1 MSDDKEKPMK
11 FGIDFGTSFSTMCAL
26 RSDGRPEVL
35 RDGNGDEK
43 IPSVVYW
50 GKDGVKVGRA
60 AVGMLEDAQ
69 CMPEEEKHETLGRL
83 VKGVKRN
90 LKPGYSIALPDGKVV
105 TPVDVV
111 AEILSYLKK
120 EAEERHFGETVTEVA
135 LTHPATFTE
144 VQKRLLKDAAKKAG
158 FKNIALRSEP
168 EAAALGYASICEK
181 KDRLGGG
188 ILVFDFGG
196 GTFDLA
202 YLRREKN
209 GTLHFPVQPVGSS
222 QCGGDDIDQIVYN
235 WAEKKLGKEKGRSFG
250 DGFNSDLIFLA
261 HCCRAK
267 EKLSV
272 NSKASLQEFNTGF
285 SAVLTRDEF
294 NELIMSK
301 LDVAISLVKSMVTD
315 LNHRNLSI
323 DGVLLIGGSTRIP
336 LVVERL
342 KEVLPDVK
350 HIHTTKTDTA
360 VVCGSVCDEKFKTAK
375 RESRLPRKVQRESF
389 IPTKD
394 KDLESQSQDNCH
406 NPSKRSWLESYFIWC
421 GKGED
426 RNIVLFVF
434 YPLITIFVGK
444 FTLFP
449 SMSFDGHDVIVYIM
463 ALGSLL
469 LSLIF
474 VSTGNTGFYCEKGE
488 KALQGWFYRLKRA
501 YLWFGI
507 GNILLWLIGVIIEYM
522 GHVTLLQYVTMA
534 ISVLL
539 FCFSIFKLYRFLD

>member
-1 MSDDKEKPMK
+1 MSDDKEKLMK

-301 LDVAISLVKSMVTD
+301 LDVAMSLVKSMVTD

-360 VVCGSVCDEKFKTAK
+360 VVCGSVWERTKKENTPKRKGSTIKSPSVAHEVRTFIKVPDRRLKNKLLDFFAIKSYGRKIRKIKTVGRKTLSLFLCFISIFGVVLFALVTMFGLVGCPICLIVSLIEGDLEVAFGSVMGFFTFCGLGGVACK
-375 RESRLPRKVQRESF
+375 DCWSFFESQ
-389 IPTKD
+389 KD
-394 KDLESQSQDNCH
+394 KLN
-406 NPSKRSWLESYFIWC
+406 K
-421 GKGED
+421 
-426 RNIVLFVF
+426 
-434 YPLITIFVGK
+434 
-444 FTLFP
+444 
-449 SMSFDGHDVIVYIM
+449 
-463 ALGSLL
+463 
-469 LSLIF
+469 
-474 VSTGNTGFYCEKGE
+474 
-488 KALQGWFYRLKRA
+488 LK
-501 YLWFGI
+501 
-507 GNILLWLIGVIIEYM
+507 
-522 GHVTLLQYVTMA
+522 
-534 ISVLL
+534 
-539 FCFSIFKLYRFLD
+539 

>member
-120 EAEERHFGETVTEVA
+120 EAEERYFGETVTEVA

-144 VQKRLLKDAAKKAG
+144 VQKRLLKDAAKKAE

-294 NELIMSK
+294 NELIRSK
-301 LDVAISLVKSMVTD
+301 LDVAMSLVKSMVTD

-342 KEVLPDVK
+342 KEMLPEVK

-389 IPTKD
+389 IPTKN
-394 KDLESQSQDNCH
+394 KDLKSQSQDNCD
-406 NPSKRSWLESYFIWC
+406 NPSKSKRSWLESFFIWC
-421 GKGED
+421 GNKSLVLWFFYVILASFSVSKFRGHPF
-426 RNIVLFVF
+426 IVF
-434 YPLITIFVGK
+434 I
-444 FTLFP
+444 
-449 SMSFDGHDVIVYIM
+449 MSFGYSM
-463 ALGSLL
+463 
-469 LSLIF
+469 LSLILL
-474 VSTGNTGFYCEKGE
+474 GIEDQNPGYYCRKGE
-488 KALQGWFYRLKRA
+488 KALQGWLYRLKRA

-522 GHVTLLQYVTMA
+522 VM
-534 ISVLL
+534 
-539 FCFSIFKLYRFLD
+539 

>member
-1 MSDDKEKPMK
+1 M
-11 FGIDFGTSFSTMCAL
+11 
-26 RSDGRPEVL
+26 
-35 RDGNGDEK
+35 
-43 IPSVVYW
+43 
-50 GKDGVKVGRA
+50 
-60 AVGMLEDAQ
+60 
-69 CMPEEEKHETLGRL
+69 
-83 VKGVKRN
+83 
-90 LKPGYSIALPDGKVV
+90 
-105 TPVDVV
+105 
-111 AEILSYLKK
+111 
-120 EAEERHFGETVTEVA
+120 
-135 LTHPATFTE
+135 
-144 VQKRLLKDAAKKAG
+144 
-158 FKNIALRSEP
+158 
-168 EAAALGYASICEK
+168 
-181 KDRLGGG
+181 
-188 ILVFDFGG
+188 
-196 GTFDLA
+196 
-202 YLRREKN
+202 
-209 GTLHFPVQPVGSS
+209 
-222 QCGGDDIDQIVYN
+222 
-235 WAEKKLGKEKGRSFG
+235 
-250 DGFNSDLIFLA
+250 IFLA

-294 NELIMSK
+294 NELIRSK
-301 LDVAISLVKSMVTD
+301 LDVAMSLVKSMVTD

-434 YPLITIFVGK
+434 YPLITIIVGK
-444 FTLFP
+444 STLFP
-449 SMSFDGHDVIVYIM
+449 SLLSDGHDVITYIM